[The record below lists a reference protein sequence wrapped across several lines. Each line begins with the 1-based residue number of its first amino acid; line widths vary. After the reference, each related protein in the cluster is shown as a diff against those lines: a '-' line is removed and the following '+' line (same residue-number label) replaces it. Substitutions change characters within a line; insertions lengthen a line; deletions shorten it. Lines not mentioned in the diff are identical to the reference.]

1 MPWAWDVQRL
11 DAAMRRDRAYLK
23 KETRRV
29 AGFLR
34 IIICWFFESECLI
47 ENVVM
52 NGREDIEIAGC
63 PANIFLDFPCP
74 FGVGSTFVKHPPVRR
89 GLCLRRCVSKFSTCV
104 KSHPCVMRCISPSFI
119 FFKNFHLSPQFWW
132 GEVWEEGCNFS
143 MDVMVGE
150 VAVGWMYSYYRI
162 GLWGDIK
169 SAGWYPRNDDMEKRN
184 TKPLI
189 LNKESGGSCGDIC
202 VIVKFNSK
210 YKI

>member
-1 MPWAWDVQRL
+1 MSFSEILIVALGMGWCENASLTVPEMPWAWDVQRL

-89 GLCLRRCVSKFSTCV
+89 RLCLRQTS
-104 KSHPCVMRCISPSFI
+104 PC
-119 FFKNFHLSPQFWW
+119 
-132 GEVWEEGCNFS
+132 
-143 MDVMVGE
+143 
-150 VAVGWMYSYYRI
+150 
-162 GLWGDIK
+162 
-169 SAGWYPRNDDMEKRN
+169 SAWALPASVRKQ
-184 TKPLI
+184 
-189 LNKESGGSCGDIC
+189 
-202 VIVKFNSK
+202 VFNLR
-210 YKI
+210 